1 MFSNFFYLWKNE
13 LFFLQEVER
22 LVRFSL
28 RGSVRKSR
36 EYLMISFLHPKIF
49 WSILDDM
56 LGFIF
61 IFLFYD
67 MFPYLIGIFIILGI
81 LYDVNRNI
89 ISYIYLYLLHYY
101 TKLDTDV

>member
-1 MFSNFFYLWKNE
+1 
-13 LFFLQEVER
+13 
-22 LVRFSL
+22 
-28 RGSVRKSR
+28 
-36 EYLMISFLHPKIF
+36 
-49 WSILDDM
+49 M